1 MKQANSAGGINGKKI
16 ELVVYDDQ
24 ASPKEAVPIAN
35 RLIEKD
41 DVKVAV
47 SGSYSGSTRAAAGT

>member
-1 MKQANSAGGINGKKI
+1 LAVKQANSTGGIDGKQI

-35 RLIEKD
+35 RL
-41 DVKVAV
+41 
-47 SGSYSGSTRAAAGT
+47 